1 MIAHSLHDP
10 LFGPAQNLHGAT
22 YVVDIEF
29 FAAKTDSHNVVVDI
43 GRARRIVKPVLS
55 ALNFRNFDEMKEFA
69 GQLTTAEFTA
79 RHIHDEVLAKCGG
92 FFSGGIKVTIRE
104 THDAWVSYD
113 GTRDGAAF

>member
-1 MIAHSLHDP
+1 MIAHSLNDP
-10 LFGPAQNLHGAT
+10 AFGPAQNLHGAT

-29 FAAKTDSHNVVVDI
+29 FDCKTDSRNVVIDI
-43 GRARRIVKPVLS
+43 GRARQIVKPVLA

-79 RHIHDEVLAKCGG
+79 RHIHDEVLAKCAE
-92 FFSGGIKVTIRE
+92 FFSGSIKVTIRE

-113 GTRDGAAF
+113 GTRDASIR